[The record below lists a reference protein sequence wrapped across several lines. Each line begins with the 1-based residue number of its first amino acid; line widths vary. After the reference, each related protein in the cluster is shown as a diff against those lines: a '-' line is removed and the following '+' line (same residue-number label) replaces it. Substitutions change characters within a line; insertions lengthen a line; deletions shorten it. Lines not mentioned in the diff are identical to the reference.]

1 MRRLFALSLA
11 AVAASCGGGGS
22 EGEVTRPPAKAWGLP
37 GGVAWGGLGEKA
49 RASSD
54 CVLMLVLDGVSRAD
68 LERDDL
74 ELPNLESLAAGAV
87 RYRDAVAV
95 STGGNSGLASLLTG
109 RYPPEHGVGSM
120 RTPMF
125 ARLSEEERTLAEGF
139 QELGWRTVASLAE
152 ARQSRGISGFAQ
164 GFDGFDAP
172 RPGEAAR
179 DALGVSI
186 GARDLLAGPLL
197 EPWLGVFGLVVF
209 GAPLE
214 AAKVDPEQ
222 LMGAAPLIGERLAS
236 VAAERAEV
244 ARELQRLDGTA
255 EAAEELVRMLGRA
268 RGSDAWELLERAIRD
283 AQLLEIDRAVGR
295 LLEQVEVAGRG
306 ERCTVVLCATRG
318 LLRRPAE
325 LTVGRRFATELLEV
339 PLWIRWAHG
348 QGSETPVVET
358 ASVLESSRA
367 LDRAFDLG
375 LETSSY
381 PSVGSAYVSNAG
393 LDAHAFV
400 APDRQEERL
409 GIQSSAQVFDRSGG
423 VSPLEL
429 RSLLHDDP
437 FRAYTSLPELEFW
450 WTGGEEPPALR
461 WESGADLALDVQA
474 GGEAPARKGRL
485 TLDPSGR
492 GAAWGRLRLGDR
504 GASLRVSVEPRRRGA
519 KASGALGPDA
529 VLLGGPTL
537 AQGSTL
543 YLEGGGGEAVDPEA
557 SQGPRLRLQKE
568 RSVWWRARVEG
579 VGPAEVLVGC
589 WPPRDPWEELEV
601 EASAPVRRV
610 EVPGRPDLAK
620 LVGEAPFDFAVRREA
635 RERFPLSCSVGGGDR
650 APDRLSV
657 DGEALGGADGFA
669 FRLDG
674 WKIPPRWPGPNV
686 EDLEE
691 GVLYLRAR
699 GDHPSS
705 PRASEGFTLDQLRFL
720 RTLPLGE

>member
-1 MRRLFALSLA
+1 
-11 AVAASCGGGGS
+11 V
-22 EGEVTRPPAKAWGLP
+22 E
-37 GGVAWGGLGEKA
+37 
-49 RASSD
+49 
-54 CVLMLVLDGVSRAD
+54 
-68 LERDDL
+68 
-74 ELPNLESLAAGAV
+74 
-87 RYRDAVAV
+87 
-95 STGGNSGLASLLTG
+95 
-109 RYPPEHGVGSM
+109 
-120 RTPMF
+120 
-125 ARLSEEERTLAEGF
+125 
-139 QELGWRTVASLAE
+139 
-152 ARQSRGISGFAQ
+152 
-164 GFDGFDAP
+164 
-172 RPGEAAR
+172 
-179 DALGVSI
+179 
-186 GARDLLAGPLL
+186 
-197 EPWLGVFGLVVF
+197 
-209 GAPLE
+209 
-214 AAKVDPEQ
+214 PEQ
-222 LMGAAPLIGERLAS
+222 LMGAGPLIVERLAS

-306 ERCTVVLCATRG
+306 EHCTVVLCATRG
-318 LLRRPAE
+318 LLRRPTE

-461 WESGADLALDVQA
+461 WESGADLALDLQK
-474 GGEAPARKGRL
+474 GGAPARKGRL
-485 TLDPSGR
+485 TFDPTGR
-492 GAAWGRLRLGDR
+492 GAARGRLRLGDR
-504 GASLRVSVEPRRRGA
+504 ATSLRISLEPRRRGA
-519 KASGALGPDA
+519 KASGALVPGA
-529 VLLGGPTL
+529 VLLGGPPL

-543 YLEGGGGEAVDPEA
+543 YLEGGRGEAVDQEA
-557 SQGPRLRLQKE
+557 SQGPRLRLENE

-579 VGPAEVLVGC
+579 TGPAEVLVGC
-589 WPPRDPWEELEV
+589 WPPREAWDELAV
-601 EASAPVRRV
+601 ETSAPVRRV

-620 LVGEAPFDFAVRREA
+620 LVGVAPFDFAVRREA
-635 RERFPLSCSVGGGDR
+635 RERFALSCTVGGSDLG
-650 APDRLSV
+650 PDRISV
-657 DGEALGGADGFA
+657 DGEALGGPDGFA

-674 WKIPPRWPGPNV
+674 WKMPPRWPGPNV
-686 EDLEE
+686 EDLDD
-691 GVLYLRAR
+691 GVLYLRDR
-699 GDHPSS
+699 EGNPLS
-705 PRASEGFTLDQLRFL
+705 PRASEGFTLDELRFL
-720 RTLPLGE
+720 RTLPPGE

>member
-1 MRRLFALSLA
+1 MRRLVALSLA

-22 EGEVTRPPAKAWGLP
+22 EGEVTRSPAKAWGLP
-37 GGVAWGGLGEKA
+37 GGVAAAGLGEEV

-54 CVLMLVLDGVSRAD
+54 CVLMLVLDGVSSAD

-87 RYRDAVAV
+87 RYRDAIAV

-139 QELGWRTVASLAE
+139 HDLGWRTVASLAE

-197 EPWLGVFGLVVF
+197 EPGLGVFGLVVF

-214 AAKVDPEQ
+214 AARVDPEQ

-255 EAAEELVRMLGRA
+255 EAARELIRMLGRA
-268 RGSDAWELLERAIRD
+268 RGSDAWKLLEGAVRD

-306 ERCTVVLCATRG
+306 EDCTVVLCATRG
-318 LLRRPAE
+318 LLRRPTE
-325 LTVGRRFATELLEV
+325 LTVGRRFAAELLEV
-339 PLWIRWAHG
+339 PLWIRWARG

-358 ASVLESSRA
+358 ASVIECSRA
-367 LDRAFDLG
+367 LDRAFGLG

-381 PSVGSAYVSNAG
+381 PSVGSAYTSNAG
-393 LDAHAFV
+393 LDAHAFL

-409 GIQSSAQVFDRSGG
+409 GIQSNVQVFDRAGG
-423 VSPLEL
+423 VSTLEL
-429 RSLLHDDP
+429 RPLLHDDP
-437 FRAYTSLPELEFW
+437 FTAYTSLPELEFW
-450 WTGGEEPPALR
+450 WTGGEEPPAVR
-461 WESGADLALDVQA
+461 WESGAHLALDVQA

-485 TLDPSGR
+485 TFDPSGR
-492 GAAWGRLRLGDR
+492 GAAWGRLRLGGR
-504 GASLRVSVEPRRRGA
+504 GAPLRISLEPPRRGA
-519 KASGALGPDA
+519 GSSGAPVPDT

-537 AQGSTL
+537 AQGATL
-543 YLEGGGGEAVDPEA
+543 YLEGGGGEAVDPEV
-557 SQGPRLRLQKE
+557 SQGPRLRLEKE

-589 WPPRDPWEELEV
+589 WPPRDPWDELEV

-635 RERFPLSCSVGGGDR
+635 RERFALSCSMGGSNL

-669 FRLDG
+669 FRLDHWG
-674 WKIPPRWPGPNV
+674 MPPRWPGPNV
-686 EDLEE
+686 EDLGD
-691 GVLYLRAR
+691 GVLYIRER
-699 GDHPSS
+699 EGHPMS
-705 PRASEGFTLDQLRFL
+705 PRESEGFTLDQLGFL

>member
-1 MRRLFALSLA
+1 MRRFLALAWA
-11 AVAASCGGGGS
+11 AVAASCGGGGA
-22 EGEVTRPPAKAWGLP
+22 EGELPRPPAKAWGLP
-37 GGVAWGGLGEKA
+37 GGVASAGLGEEV
-49 RASSD
+49 RDSSD

-87 RYRDAVAV
+87 RYGDAIAV

-125 ARLSEEERTLAEGF
+125 ARLAEEERTLAEGF
-139 QELGWRTVASLAE
+139 HDLGWRTVASLAE
-152 ARQSRGISGFAQ
+152 ARQSRGISGLAQ

-197 EPWLGVFGLVVF
+197 EPGLGVFGLVVF

-214 AAKVDPEQ
+214 AGKVDPEQ
-222 LMGAAPLIGERLAS
+222 LVGAAPLIGERLAS

-255 EAAEELVRMLGRA
+255 EAARELVRMLGRA
-268 RGSDAWELLERAIRD
+268 RGSDAWELLERAVRD

-306 ERCTVVLCATRG
+306 EGCTVVLCATRG
-318 LLRRPAE
+318 RLRRPTE

-339 PLWIRWAHG
+339 PLWIRWARG

-375 LETSSY
+375 LVPSSY
-381 PSVGSAYVSNAG
+381 PSVGSAYASNAG

-409 GIQSSAQVFDRSGG
+409 GIQSDAQVFDRAGG
-423 VSPLEL
+423 ASALEH
-429 RSLLHDDP
+429 RPLLHDDP

-450 WTGGEEPPALR
+450 WTGGEEPPAVR
-461 WESGADLALDVQA
+461 WESGAHLALDVQA
-474 GGEAPARKGRL
+474 GGAPARKGRL
-485 TLDPSGR
+485 TLDPSGQ
-492 GAAWGRLRLGDR
+492 GAARGRLRLGDR
-504 GASLRVSVEPRRRGA
+504 AASLRISLEPRRRGA
-519 KASGALGPDA
+519 RSPRAPYPDT

-543 YLEGGGGEAVDPEA
+543 YLEGGGGEVVDPEA
-557 SQGPRLRLQKE
+557 SQGPRLRLDKE

-579 VGPAEVLVGC
+579 AGPAEVLVGC
-589 WPPRDPWEELEV
+589 WPPRDPWDELAVEV
-601 EASAPVRRV
+601 SAPVRRV

-620 LVGEAPFDFAVRREA
+620 LVGEAPFDFAVRKGA
-635 RERFPLSCSVGGGDR
+635 RERFALSCSVGGSHLP
-650 APDRLSV
+650 PDRISV
-657 DGEALGGADGFA
+657 DGEALGGPDGLA

-674 WKIPPRWPGPNV
+674 WRMPSRWPGPDV
-686 EDLEE
+686 EELED

-699 GDHPSS
+699 GDHPSA

-720 RTLPLGE
+720 RTLPPGE